1 MTELKSENAA
11 RRLWPVIGGLGAAAF
26 VLGCIGFHS
35 MYASELAEAVKA
47 DDALAVA
54 DRTYDWSD
62 IVFGTMELFV
72 FNPPP
77 WSQVNPILNIAR
89 YLAFA
94 ATIGAGVVA
103 VFALFS
109 EQFLAMR
116 LKRWSDHVVVC
127 GLGYKGLT
135 FVQSLRAANRRVI
148 VIESNPAN
156 PVIEDCRE
164 AGVRIISGD
173 AQHAPILRRAGV
185 EKAAWL
191 LAVCPDDAVNAE
203 ILLAAREVARTRKSG
218 RLQCLAQISHP
229 QLCSMLRVS
238 QIGDDDR
245 TWSADFFNTDD
256 TSAALVLDAY
266 PIVADRDKPPHILIG
281 HLDSLGQRVIATAA
295 QRWLSQR
302 KQDDDTRQL
311 PLAVTVVDDQ
321 ADDKVAALKRQH
333 AMLRDEANFPFF
345 TSSTSAEDVSQ
356 LKDRY
361 GDAVAPPDWAY
372 VTSADDDQNVA
383 TALMLLYHLNLT
395 TKVVLTLSRAHGT
408 GKVLDSSP
416 RIDIKVFPTFEKTC
430 TSDLLFDVSVRRLA
444 MEIHEIWREEQFAQ
458 VKRIDKALAR
468 LESVRDQDAAA
479 TLVAQA
485 RAVAPARPK
494 QARSDDE
501 AALAM
506 IKKSLENLEKTGGD
520 HGDALAST
528 SSVVAALKKE
538 RADIENPPEW
548 DDDEAAAY
556 RESSLAQA
564 HHIATKLRSIDST
577 IQPLER
583 DEKSTFAFTEA
594 EVEGL
599 AIQEHDRW
607 MAERFN
613 AGWSVGPKEKGKKTS
628 PYLVPFGDL
637 PSDVA
642 EWDRVFVRKI
652 PQILQRAGYKA
663 VRSPK
668 QAVVDPAVN
677 WSV

>member
-1 MTELKSENAA
+1 
-11 RRLWPVIGGLGAAAF
+11 
-26 VLGCIGFHS
+26 
-35 MYASELAEAVKA
+35 
-47 DDALAVA
+47 
-54 DRTYDWSD
+54 
-62 IVFGTMELFV
+62 
-72 FNPPP
+72 
-77 WSQVNPILNIAR
+77 
-89 YLAFA
+89 
-94 ATIGAGVVA
+94 
-103 VFALFS
+103 
-109 EQFLAMR
+109 
-116 LKRWSDHVVVC
+116 
-127 GLGYKGLT
+127 
-135 FVQSLRAANRRVI
+135 
-148 VIESNPAN
+148 
-156 PVIEDCRE
+156 
-164 AGVRIISGD
+164 
-173 AQHAPILRRAGV
+173 
-185 EKAAWL
+185 
-191 LAVCPDDAVNAE
+191 
-203 ILLAAREVARTRKSG
+203 
-218 RLQCLAQISHP
+218 
-229 QLCSMLRVS
+229 
-238 QIGDDDR
+238 
-245 TWSADFFNTDD
+245 
-256 TSAALVLDAY
+256 
-266 PIVADRDKPPHILIG
+266 
-281 HLDSLGQRVIATAA
+281 
-295 QRWLSQR
+295 
-302 KQDDDTRQL
+302 
-311 PLAVTVVDDQ
+311 
-321 ADDKVAALKRQH
+321 
-333 AMLRDEANFPFF
+333 MLRDEANFPFF

-468 LESVRDQDAAA
+468 LESVRDQDAA
-479 TLVAQA
+479 
-485 RAVAPARPK
+485 
-494 QARSDDE
+494 